1 MSTRVRARRLTQ
13 DEGQYL
19 QRLVRRGR
27 HDSVR
32 YRRALIIM
40 ASASG
45 TGAPAI
51 AQLVAAD
58 PDTVRD
64 VIHAFNAQG
73 LAMLAPHWGAGRPRR
88 ITDEDIAVVVA
99 TAMTRPKKLGLP
111 FTHWSIRK
119 LTAYLGGWYGH
130 HDPTLVPARMIRIG
144 RERVRVILHEHG
156 IGFQRTRTWKTSTD
170 PAYDAKFDRIDEVMS
185 RFRRPGLR
193 VRPVRAVEYSALPRH
208 LLGPPASIRTGRPRP
223 TTARTESGTST
234 AVTAW
239 PRTGRGARGT
249 NTSAIRAWAAAHKV
263 ELCLT
268 PTNASWANPIE
279 AQFGPLRMFTMANS
293 GYPNHTTLARD
304 LHAYLRWRNANNR
317 HPDVLAAQRRERAR
331 VRSDRHQ
338 RWGRRPETQAA

>member
-45 TGAPAI
+45 TGA
-51 AQLVAAD
+51 
-58 PDTVRD
+58 
-64 VIHAFNAQG
+64 
-73 LAMLAPHWGAGRPRR
+73 RPRR

-156 IGFQRTRTWKTSTD
+156 IGFQRNRTWKTSTD
-170 PAYDAKFDRIDEVMS
+170 PAYDDKLHRLDEVMS

-208 LLGPPASIRTGRPRP
+208 LLGPPASIR
-223 TTARTESGTST
+223 A
-234 AVTAW
+234 
-239 PRTGRGARGT
+239 
-249 NTSAIRAWAAAHKV
+249 
-263 ELCLT
+263 
-268 PTNASWANPIE
+268 
-279 AQFGPLRMFTMANS
+279 
-293 GYPNHTTLARD
+293 
-304 LHAYLRWRNANNR
+304 
-317 HPDVLAAQRRERAR
+317 
-331 VRSDRHQ
+331 
-338 RWGRRPETQAA
+338 

>member
-1 MSTRVRARRLTQ
+1 MSTRVRARRLTH
-13 DEGQYL
+13 EGQYL

-170 PAYDAKFDRIDEVMS
+170 PAYDAKLDRIDEVMS

-193 VRPVRAVEYSALPRH
+193 VRPVRAVEYPALPRH

-223 TTARTESGTST
+223 TTARTGSGTST

-239 PRTGRGARGT
+239 PRTGCGACCTDTRAVDTLSPRSRRSGRPARTGPRSTSSATTCRSTPPRPDPDQRVLGQPDRGAVRTVADVHHGQL
-249 NTSAIRAWAAAHKV
+249 RLPQPHH
-263 ELCLT
+263 
-268 PTNASWANPIE
+268 P
-279 AQFGPLRMFTMANS
+279 GP
-293 GYPNHTTLARD
+293 GPAR
-304 LHAYLRWRNANNR
+304 LPAL
-317 HPDVLAAQRRERAR
+317 AQR
-331 VRSDRHQ
+331 Q
-338 RWGRRPETQAA
+338 QPPP